1 MNTIR
6 HKQSEDPMILC
17 KSQEQLRD
25 ASAIIRKHRSDI
37 DFIRDEMEVPSDGE
51 VGLDVEALMDEYL
64 EAVIMSSP
72 GGSVLSQLSS
82 PLQLGWR
89 SEASDTEASPKLQ
102 EAQAATMKLS
112 GWLLSLSIEE
122 SNDSGSSLEV
132 SDCSTSDQ
140 RDEDYDADVSS
151 NCDHSNTD

>member
-1 MNTIR
+1 MNTNR

>member
-72 GGSVLSQLSS
+72 DGSYSLLSQLSS

-89 SEASDTEASPKLQ
+89 SEARP
-102 EAQAATMKLS
+102 
-112 GWLLSLSIEE
+112 LL
-122 SNDSGSSLEV
+122 N
-132 SDCSTSDQ
+132 CKMRRQQ
-140 RDEDYDADVSS
+140 R
-151 NCDHSNTD
+151 

>member
-1 MNTIR
+1 
-6 HKQSEDPMILC
+6 MILC

-51 VGLDVEALMDEYL
+51 VGLDMEALMDEYL

>member
-89 SEASDTEASPKLQ
+89 SEARP
-102 EAQAATMKLS
+102 
-112 GWLLSLSIEE
+112 LL
-122 SNDSGSSLEV
+122 N
-132 SDCSTSDQ
+132 CKMRRQQ
-140 RDEDYDADVSS
+140 R
-151 NCDHSNTD
+151 